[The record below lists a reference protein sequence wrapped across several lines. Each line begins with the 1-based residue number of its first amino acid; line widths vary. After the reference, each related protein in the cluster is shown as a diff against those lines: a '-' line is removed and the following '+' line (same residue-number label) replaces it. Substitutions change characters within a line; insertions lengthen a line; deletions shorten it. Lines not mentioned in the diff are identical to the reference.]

1 VAAHVNKLLVIF
13 DSAPYDKFKPTTVK
27 TKKCSM
33 KFLENGWA
41 GPQ

>member
-1 VAAHVNKLLVIF
+1 VAAYVNKLLVTF
-13 DSAPYDKFKPTTVK
+13 DSAPYDKFKPAAVK

-33 KFLENGWA
+33 KFLENGQA